1 MTAAA
6 PQSIPE
12 PVAKRVS
19 ARVGLLGNP
28 SDGFKGAVV
37 SFSLQNFWAEVRGI
51 DCGFAVCA
59 LRTFQDLM
67 C

>member
-12 PVAKRVS
+12 PVTKRVS

-51 DCGFAVCA
+51 DRGDAVCA
-59 LRTFQDLM
+59 FKDFPSQHL
-67 C
+67 